1 MTPGEAVGE
10 LSSQI
15 VTVVSCDTRH
25 GNFHSKDL
33 FALVTALRPFV
44 QMVCVLSSSSMFSF
58 ADGLE

>member
-33 FALVTALRPFV
+33 FALVTALRPFG
-44 QMVCVLSSSSMFSF
+44 QNGVCPVLF
-58 ADGLE
+58 LYVLVC

>member
-1 MTPGEAVGE
+1 MTPGEAVGK

-33 FALVTALRPFV
+33 LALVTALRPFV
-44 QMVCVLSSSSMFSF
+44 MVCVLSSSSMFSF
-58 ADGLE
+58 ADGL